1 MNNLMRNYCKALL
14 ATSVAIVAVFFFLG
28 ASIAFAEMDN
38 GEGCEYNGG
47 CETEESAVTSTS
59 TSEAD
64 ALARARADA
73 EADAEVEFYSEIDVE
88 GNNEFYSEID
98 VDLRDSGN
106 SKIKGSAN
114 NEVDIEF
121 DVEGAEATGGKA
133 IQGQQQSGVNE
144 QGQETDVIVEV
155 EINNPA
161 ADVAK
166 AAKRAARR
174 AAQAARVSA
183 SSNGGTTPCGDT
195 TGLSVSTG
203 IAGGALGTITEAC
216 RAFRA
221 TQAEALVSTKKAFAV
236 KFAYW
241 VGFLPRT
248 VLHVCTLG
256 VLN

>member
-73 EADAEVEFYSEIDVE
+73 AADAEVEFYSEIDVE

-133 IQGQQQSGVNE
+133 IQGQQQSGFNE

-161 ADVAK
+161 ADVK
-166 AAKRAARR
+166 GAAKRAARR
-174 AAQAARVSA
+174 AAQAARVTA
-183 SSNGGTTPCGDT
+183 GSNGGTTPCGDH
-195 TGLSVSTG
+195 TGLSISTG
-203 IAGGALGTITEAC
+203 AVGGGLGTITEAC
-216 RAFRA
+216 RAYRV
-221 TQAEALVSTKKAFAV
+221 TQAEALVSAKKGFAV
-236 KFAYW
+236 KAQYW
-241 VGFLPRT
+241 IGFPFRLA
-248 VLHVCTLG
+248 LHVCTLG